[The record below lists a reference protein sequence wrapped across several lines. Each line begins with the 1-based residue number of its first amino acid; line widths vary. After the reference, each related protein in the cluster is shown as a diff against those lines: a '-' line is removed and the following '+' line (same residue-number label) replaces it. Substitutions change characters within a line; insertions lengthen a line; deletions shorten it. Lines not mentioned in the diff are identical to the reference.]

1 MTAPIGI
8 SKKLQVFA
16 QTQTE
21 RDRVARN
28 LAEVIDDLYREGAAT
43 YAEKKAALLARGWPA
58 EILEEF
64 ERASEPKF
72 LEDLRDEEGG
82 ESGASH

>member
-28 LAEVIDDLYREGAAT
+28 LAEEIDDLYREGAAPRDRDR
-43 YAEKKAALLARGWPA
+43 LLDLVQAQVS
-58 EILEEF
+58 
-64 ERASEPKF
+64 RAMWLGKRMCP
-72 LEDLRDEEGG
+72 
-82 ESGASH
+82 